1 VSARHRLAGKNV
13 RFGRLA
19 IAAQGL
25 VALIFALVLLHA
37 GGVRLPVADG
47 GRWHLQVEFRDAG
60 GISSSQRVAV
70 LVAGVPSGRV
80 RSVRYSGGIAVAD
93 LELDPKARGVVRR
106 NATVT
111 IRPRSALNDQT
122 VAITPGAAPAAAL
135 ATGDRIRADR
145 TQGPVALD
153 RVVSVLDADTRAQV
167 AILLDQL
174 AVGMRG
180 RAGPLREGV
189 RRLAPLVDSATRVSG
204 LLERRRAL
212 LVRLVDS
219 VHRLAAVGALHRT
232 ALAETVRAGRRTL
245 DATAENDAALA
256 STVREL
262 PPTLDA
268 LDSALARVQALS
280 APLVPALDRL
290 GPAARALPAAL
301 ASARRASPPLRG
313 LLSDAVELERDGTA
327 PARQLAAIAPQLAPT
342 ARLLRGPTAKVEPV
356 VRAVNDRR
364 DGIGL
369 LGERFSGVLS
379 TSDANGVILRGLGT
393 FEPFDPA
400 NLGVPGASG
409 AEKAAVAAK
418 AVTALEGACKV
429 NELACLV
436 RFLVPGLPGSVRP

>member
-1 VSARHRLAGKNV
+1 MRGLAA
-13 RFGRLA
+13 LA
-19 IAAQGL
+19 Y
-25 VALIFALVLLHA
+25 ALPLLHA
-37 GGVRLPVADG
+37 SGIALPGVDN
-47 GRWHLQVEFRDAG
+47 GRWHLQLEFRDAAG
-60 GISSSQRVAV
+60 LSSSQRAAV

-80 RSVRYSGGIAVAD
+80 REVHYRRGLAIVD
-93 LELDPKARGVVRR
+93 VELDAAARGVVHT
-106 NATVT
+106 NATAT

-122 VAITPGAAPAAAL
+122 VAITPGSPAAPAL
-135 ATGDRIRADR
+135 APGARISADR
-145 TQGPVALD
+145 TSGPVALD

-167 AILLDQL
+167 SILLDQL
-174 AVGMRG
+174 AVGMTG
-180 RAGPLREGV
+180 RAGALREGI
-189 RRLAPLVDSATRVSG
+189 RRVAPLVDSTTRVSS

-245 DATAENDAALA
+245 DATAANDAALA

-268 LDSALARVQALS
+268 LDSALARVRALS

-290 GPAARALPAAL
+290 GPAARALPATL
-301 ASARRASPPLRG
+301 ASVRRASPALRG
-313 LLSDAVELERDGTA
+313 LLTDAVALERDGSA
-327 PARQLAAIAPQLAPT
+327 PAGLLAGLAPQLAPT
-342 ARLLRGPTAKVEPV
+342 ARLLRGPTAKVEPI

-379 TSDANGVILRGLGT
+379 TSDANGVILRGLGS

-409 AEKAAVAAK
+409 AEKAALAAK

-429 NELACLV
+429 NELACLA

>member
-1 VSARHRLAGKNV
+1 V

-19 IAAQGL
+19 IAVQGA
-25 VALIFALVLLHA
+25 VAVAFALLLLHA
-37 GGVRLPVADG
+37 GGVQLPVVDD
-47 GRWHLQVEFRDAG
+47 GRWHVQVEFRDAG
-60 GISSSQRVAV
+60 GISSSQRAAV

-80 RSVRYSGGIAVAD
+80 REVRYSGGLAVAD
-93 LELDPKARGVVRR
+93 LELDPGARGIVRT
-106 NATVT
+106 NARVT

-122 VAITPGAAPAAAL
+122 VAITPGSAPAPPL
-135 ATGDRIRADR
+135 EPGDRIRADR
-145 TQGPVALD
+145 TAGPVALD

-174 AVGMRG
+174 ARGMRG
-180 RAGPLREGV
+180 RSGPLRAGV
-189 RRLAPLVDSATRVSG
+189 RRLAPLVDSATRVSA
-204 LLERRRAL
+204 LLERRRGL
-212 LVRLVDS
+212 LVRLVDT

-245 DATAENDAALA
+245 DATARNDAALA
-256 STVREL
+256 STVRQL

-268 LDSALARVQALS
+268 LDSALARVRALS

-290 GPAARALPAAL
+290 GPAARALPATL
-301 ASARRASPPLRG
+301 DSARRASPSLRA
-313 LLSDAVELERDGTA
+313 LLSDAVALERDGTA
-327 PARQLAAIAPQLAPT
+327 PARRLAALAPQLAPT
-342 ARLLRGPTAKVEPV
+342 ARLLRGPTAKIEPI
-356 VRAVNDRR
+356 VRAVDDRR
-364 DGIGL
+364 DGVGL

-379 TSDANGVILRGLGT
+379 TSDANGVILRGLGS

-400 NLGVPGASG
+400 NLGVPGATG

-418 AVTALEGACKV
+418 AVSALEGACRQ